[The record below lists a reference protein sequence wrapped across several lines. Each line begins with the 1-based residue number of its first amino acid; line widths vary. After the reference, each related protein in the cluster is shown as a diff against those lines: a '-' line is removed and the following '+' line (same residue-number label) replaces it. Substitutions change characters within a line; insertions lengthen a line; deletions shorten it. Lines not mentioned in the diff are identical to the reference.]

1 MQNQT
6 QKERRA
12 IGNAEILDFDIA
24 SMPIICSVPCGT
36 PEESFNDIPP
46 EERET
51 VGDYISQH
59 PKMTYVFRVKGD
71 SMIGAGLENGDLVFV
86 DSQLDAQD
94 GDIVLADI
102 DGEMTVK
109 TYRLKVKLWS
119 QEPILVPENPRYEP
133 IRFADYATVE
143 IKGVVIGRYH
153 GITRRK

>member
-1 MQNQT
+1 MQT
-6 QKERRA
+6 LKERRA
-12 IGNAEILDFDIA
+12 IGNVEILDFDIA

-36 PEESFNDIPP
+36 PEEAFDDIPYDD
-46 EERET
+46 RET

-59 PKMTYVFRVKGD
+59 PAMTYVFRVKGD
-71 SMIGAGLENGDLVFV
+71 SMIGAGLENGDLVFI
-86 DSQLDAQD
+86 DSQLEARD

-133 IRFADYATVE
+133 IRFADYNTVS
-143 IKGVVIGRYH
+143 IKGVMIGRYH
-153 GITRRK
+153 RFSRSR